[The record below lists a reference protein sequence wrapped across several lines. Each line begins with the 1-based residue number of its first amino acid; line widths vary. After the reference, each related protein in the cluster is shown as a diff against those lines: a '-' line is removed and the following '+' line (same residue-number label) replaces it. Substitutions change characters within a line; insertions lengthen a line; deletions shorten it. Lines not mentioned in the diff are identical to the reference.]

1 MLRKVAVAKACL
13 GRPLNTLASGN
24 SVRLSPAPNAGFGA
38 GVAALSSPPLRPDPP
53 YPAARRGWGRLLH
66 SPAAYTLMTAAEPN
80 AICGTRSEARKSHHY
95 AKAVHKGSKGEG
107 DLPDRSRPGR
117 QKRARSARSHPQ
129 AQAALPAPAQQ
140 KACARGGAQGRLR
153 RQRRLRQPAI
163 HKHSHSNHKHSK
175 LSPRPPVSSTRC
187 AGGGCRAR
195 SGRCKGRGGRALQ
208 R

>member
-153 RQRRLRQPAI
+153 RQRRRGSPRKCFL
-163 HKHSHSNHKHSK
+163 HLHSK
-175 LSPRPPVSSTRC
+175 LSPPPVYSTRC
-187 AGGGCRAR
+187 AGGGCKGR